1 MFLLVFYKIINMN
14 YIYTWK
20 IVSNNN
26 KYSWEAFDKDMNL
39 IGKSNQNFDSIA
51 QAELNA
57 DYMGRD
63 GDVDKNLDW
72 SVFENDNKTWSWR
85 VDDSAELK
93 SLGYSHKTFETK
105 SLAMKNANQFGF
117 NWRDGLRSG
126 VDMSGMNESDLM
138 AVNRSTKSF
147 TNVDMSSSST
157 INSGSNSGSSKMSDI
172 ASGVMASS
180 AVAGGVVEVAS
191 KASSNN
197 VSSNVDS
204 FSTMDYNNSNKASNV
219 SKIGSGVKAGSTQ
232 IAEETA
238 GGMWG
243 WLKWLLPLL
252 LLLLLLFWLVP
263 GFKTMFTG
271 SSTNN
276 SSVSLSGDAMS
287 KGFNITKL
295 GNIGMGLK
303 APEFSKFA
311 NFLNL
316 SDLSAKI
323 NQMPTDSVTLLAP
336 KNDAFKVITDA
347 NQIKLQNPANLSGL
361 QDFVNSYFLKGK
373 VNLMEIK
380 DNLSKGLTVPD
391 LETLSG
397 DKITPVLKDGK
408 LMLDGINVEDLNSSG
423 VDGTYNLSGLLPD
436 SLTEISMLK
445 DGGEAM
451 GNSAMSVSSSSI
463 VSVLTSSSSV
473 SVASVATPAPV
484 AYIDGGVMK
493 TVQNDPRFTTL
504 FKAIE
509 VAGLG
514 STLDS
519 GEFTIFAPTDDAFK
533 TVASTVDTLL
543 KPENK
548 TQLQNFL
555 KNHVVAG
562 KNNVDKFYANTEVT
576 TLAGNKVRLHINE
589 SGFGTVI
596 GAKNTVEAPI
606 EDINT
611 PKSVIHII
619 TNSPLLP

>member
-1 MFLLVFYKIINMN
+1 MN
-14 YIYTWK
+14 HIYTWK

-26 KYSWEAFDKDMNL
+26 KYSWEAFDKDINL
-39 IGKSNQNFDSIA
+39 IGKSNQNFDSIKEV
-51 QAELNA
+51 ELNA
-57 DYMGRD
+57 DYLGRD

-85 VDDSAELK
+85 VDDSTELK

-105 SLAMKNANQFGF
+105 SLAMRNANQFGF
-117 NWRDGLRSG
+117 NWGDGLRSG

-147 TNVDMSSSST
+147 TNIDMNSSSS
-157 INSGSNSGSSKMSDI
+157 SFKMSDI
-172 ASGVMASS
+172 ASGGVTITG
-180 AVAGGVVEVAS
+180 VAGGVAGVAS
-191 KASSNN
+191 MASSVSGTTKTNTNNVSNN
-197 VSSNVDS
+197 VDN

-219 SKIGSGVKAGSTQ
+219 SKIASGAKAGSSQ
-232 IAEETA
+232 IVEETA

-287 KGFNITKL
+287 KGFDITKL

-361 QDFVNSYFLKGK
+361 QDFANSYFLKGK

-451 GNSAMSVSSSSI
+451 SNSAMSVSSSSI

>member
-1 MFLLVFYKIINMN
+1 MLF
-14 YIYTWK
+14 
-20 IVSNNN
+20 
-26 KYSWEAFDKDMNL
+26 
-39 IGKSNQNFDSIA
+39 
-51 QAELNA
+51 
-57 DYMGRD
+57 
-63 GDVDKNLDW
+63 
-72 SVFENDNKTWSWR
+72 
-85 VDDSAELK
+85 
-93 SLGYSHKTFETK
+93 
-105 SLAMKNANQFGF
+105 
-117 NWRDGLRSG
+117 RS
-126 VDMSGMNESDLM
+126 
-138 AVNRSTKSF
+138 
-147 TNVDMSSSST
+147 
-157 INSGSNSGSSKMSDI
+157 
-172 ASGVMASS
+172 
-180 AVAGGVVEVAS
+180 
-191 KASSNN
+191 
-197 VSSNVDS
+197 
-204 FSTMDYNNSNKASNV
+204 
-219 SKIGSGVKAGSTQ
+219 
-232 IAEETA
+232 
-238 GGMWG
+238 
-243 WLKWLLPLL
+243 
-252 LLLLLLFWLVP
+252 
-263 GFKTMFTG
+263 
-271 SSTNN
+271 
-276 SSVSLSGDAMS
+276 
-287 KGFNITKL
+287 
-295 GNIGMGLK
+295 
-303 APEFSKFA
+303 
-311 NFLNL
+311 
-316 SDLSAKI
+316 
-323 NQMPTDSVTLLAP
+323 TLLAP

-361 QDFVNSYFLKGK
+361 QDFTNTYFLKGK
-373 VNLMEIK
+373 VNLIEIK
-380 DNLSKGLTVPD
+380 DNLSKGLAVPD

-397 DKITPVLKDGK
+397 DKITPGLKDGK
-408 LMLDGINVEDLNSSG
+408 LMLDGINVEDLNPT
-423 VDGTYNLSGLLPD
+423 VNGTYNLSGLLPD
-436 SLTEISMLK
+436 SLTDLAMLK
-445 DGGEAM
+445 DGAEAM
-451 GNSAMSVSSSSI
+451 SNSVMSATSSSI
-463 VSVLTSSSSV
+463 ASVVTSPV